1 MINNKALLFLI
12 AALMYAAVI
21 NAQYTTYGKIEYE
34 RKSNTHQQLEDM
46 KDGSK
51 DDSWLVSLK
60 AQMPKYTT
68 SYFDYVFTTKNSIYK
83 PGRESINKYKGWG
96 APPAMENIVFT
107 NFENHQAVSEK
118 QVYEEKFLVQDS
130 MRKLQWKIGDE
141 IRMIANYKC
150 RKAVTRMYDSVVVVA
165 FYTDDIAVSGGPELF
180 SGLPGAILQITIP
193 RLHTTWMATKI
204 ELTLPQADEIKAP
217 TKGKKLTNEELF
229 KTINKSV
236 SKWGSWGQRSI
247 WWSML

>member
-1 MINNKALLFLI
+1 MKSLLIVLS
-12 AALMYAAVI
+12 AVLFTTSLQ
-21 NAQYTTYGKIEYE
+21 AQYTTYGKIEYE
-34 RKSNTHQQLEDM
+34 RKSNTHQQLQDM
-46 KDGSK
+46 QDGS
-51 DDSWLVSLK
+51 DDDGWIISMK
-60 AQMPKYTT
+60 AQMPKYAI
-68 SYFDYVFTTKNSIYK
+68 SYFDYVFTTKQSLYK
-83 PGRESINKYKGWG
+83 PGKESINRYKGWG
-96 APPAMENIVFT
+96 APPAMDNIVFT
-107 NFENHQAVSEK
+107 DFQTQKVVADK

-150 RKAVTRMYDSVVVVA
+150 RKAITRLYDSVVVVA

-204 ELTLPQADEIKAP
+204 ELTPPIAEDFKIP
-217 TKGKKLTNEELF
+217 TKGKKMTQEELF
-229 KTINKSV
+229 TTLSKTV
-236 SKWGSWGQRSI
+236 SKWGNWGQRSI